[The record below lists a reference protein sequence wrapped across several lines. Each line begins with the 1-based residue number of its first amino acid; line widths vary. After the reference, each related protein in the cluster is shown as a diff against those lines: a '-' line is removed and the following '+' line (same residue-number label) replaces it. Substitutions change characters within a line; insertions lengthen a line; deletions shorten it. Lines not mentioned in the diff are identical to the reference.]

1 MRRQGRLL
9 HIAVQFRFATA
20 RAIRT
25 HSDNLREA
33 AVELLQQ
40 AGGPELLSTRGPIC
54 GILPS
59 LPHAVELLMIDVI
72 FICAHSRQHP
82 SIPLALRYRS
92 LVDMGHNLALDAWVQ
107 ARWCCAPLHDCQ
119 GVV

>member
-1 MRRQGRLL
+1 MARQGRLL
-9 HIAVQFRFATA
+9 HIAVHFRYATA

-25 HSDNLREA
+25 HSDNLCEA
-33 AVELLQQ
+33 AAELLQQ

-59 LPHAVELLMIDVI
+59 LPHAVELLMIDVS

-82 SIPLALRYRS
+82 FHTVAFEIQI
-92 LVDMGHNLALDAWVQ
+92 VGGH
-107 ARWCCAPLHDCQ
+107 
-119 GVV
+119 GT